1 MNTTPINQPER
12 DKILRDLTGL
22 AASLVTG
29 GLGKNQPDIL
39 LLGKVLT
46 ASIGAVGS
54 EAGTE
59 RLAAFL
65 VQIHSARQEEESIR
79 KMRQDLGIG

>member
-54 EAGTE
+54 EAGKE
-59 RLAAFL
+59 QLEEFL

-79 KMRQDLGIG
+79 KMLKDLGIG